1 LRAASSVFMAF
12 SAASF
17 LRRPSAGARKDES
30 HHMLQSLRS

>member
-17 LRRPSAGARKDES
+17 LRRPSAARKDES
-30 HHMLQSLRS
+30 QHMLQSLRS